1 MVTIMSD
8 QRDRGSRRRV
18 DSNLFI
24 TVSGPPGCGATTVTK
39 GIADALDCPWISG
52 GDIFREL
59 AEEREMSLS
68 QLIAEAQAT
77 DDIDRMLDRR
87 LQSIAEQ
94 WGTSNKP
101 FVLESRLAGWL
112 AGNRADLRIWLDAPE
127 EVRVER
133 TKDRDELEAEMRV
146 REVSEAGRYESY
158 YGIDISDQSFYDLT
172 VNTARWGPEG
182 VLDVVLTAIEQY
194 APESDEGAF
203 STPDIDV

>member
-8 QRDRGSRRRV
+8 QRDRGTRRRV

-24 TVSGPPGCGATTVTK
+24 TVSGPPGCGATTVTR

-94 WGTSNKP
+94 WGASNKP

-127 EVRVER
+127 EVRVDR

-172 VNTARWGPEG
+172 VNTARWGPDG

-194 APESDEGAF
+194 DPVSDEGSF